1 MKKMIF
7 PMITDFDMELPYYI
21 VGVGCSYEQEHI
33 SRPNGFPHYQWVQCR
48 HGCGELKIGDQI
60 YTISENQ
67 GMLLF
72 PEEPHEYYATGN
84 SWEVDWVI
92 FGGRGMEA
100 FMADTGKKKASGV
113 YFIKKPH
120 VVSEKILQFY
130 ESESIGGASNN
141 IANSRMAYEIL
152 MDLIEYV
159 SDKTDNSISQK
170 YNRLKPVLHYIE
182 NNYDKP
188 LALTELSQVVDI
200 TPQHLCHSFKR
211 ITSHTVTE
219 YINLTRIRKS
229 KELIIQK
236 QNLQMKEIAALVGFQ
251 DVSYFCKTFRKLVN
265 MSPVEFRNLMQ

>member
-33 SRPNGFPHYQWVQCR
+33 SRPNGFPYYQWVQCR
-48 HGCGELKIGDQI
+48 HGWGELKIGNQI
-60 YTISENQ
+60 YTVSENQ

-72 PEEPHEYYATGN
+72 PEVPHEYYASDG

-92 FGGRGMEA
+92 FGGRDMEE
-100 FMADTGKKKASGV
+100 FMVNTAKKKASGV

-120 VVSEKILQFY
+120 LVSEKILQFY
-130 ESESIGGASNN
+130 ESESIGGPSNN
-141 IANSRMAYEIL
+141 IANSRRAYEIL

-170 YNRLKPVLHYIE
+170 YNKLKPVLHYIE

-188 LALTELSQVVDI
+188 LALTELSQIIDI
-200 TPQHLCHSFKR
+200 TPQHLCHSFKK
-211 ITSHTVTE
+211 ITTHTVTE

-236 QNLQMKEIAALVGFQ
+236 QNLQMKEIAGLVGFQ
-251 DVSYFCKTFRKLVN
+251 DVSYFCKTFRKLVDL
-265 MSPVEFRNLMQ
+265 SPVEFRNLMQ